1 MKSMTGYGMAL
12 VKSENYMT
20 KVEVKSVNSRY
31 LELNLRVPKDFM
43 SIEDKI
49 RQEVKSKL
57 KRGKVDLYLS
67 YDVQNPDLQELSINK
82 DLAKAYYRDMEDLR
96 NTLEIEEKITLK
108 DIVLLEGVL
117 KKSST
122 NETDKE
128 LLNQVLQT
136 VRVAVEN
143 LDEMRIAEGENLKED
158 LKTKVV
164 NIEETVEEIKLLAP
178 KVIEENE
185 KKLTENIY
193 ERLKEEDLDLPRL
206 TTELAIMADKL
217 SIDEE
222 ITRLTSH
229 ISQFNDII
237 KDTDSVGRK
246 IDFLLQ
252 EFNREAN
259 TIGSKTTSN
268 EILKLVVNLKSEI
281 EKLREQIQNIE

>member
-108 DIVLLEGVL
+108 DIVFLEGVL

-164 NIEETVEEIKLLAP
+164 NIEEIVEEIKLLSP

-193 ERLKEEDLDLPRL
+193 ERLKGEDLDLPRL

-259 TIGSKTTSN
+259 TIGSKTTSS

>member
-96 NTLEIEEKITLK
+96 NILGIEEKITLK

-164 NIEETVEEIKLLAP
+164 NIEELVEKIKILAP

-185 KKLTENIY
+185 KKLTENIH

-259 TIGSKTTSN
+259 TIGSKTTSS

>member
-1 MKSMTGYGMAL
+1 MAL
-12 VKSENYMT
+12 LKSENYMT

-43 SIEDKI
+43 AIEDKI
-49 RQEVKSKL
+49 RQIIKSKL

-67 YDVQNPDLQELSINK
+67 YDVTSPDLQELSLNK

-96 NTLEIEEKITLK
+96 KMLEIDEKITLR

-128 LLNQVLQT
+128 LLSQVLKT
-136 VRVAVEN
+136 VEEAVEN
-143 LDEMRIAEGENLKED
+143 LDEMRKVEGENLKIDLENKIVNVED
-158 LKTKVV
+158 LVG
-164 NIEETVEEIKLLAP
+164 EIKTLAP

-185 KKLTENIY
+185 KKFTENIY

-229 ISQFNDII
+229 ISQFNGII
-237 KDTDSVGRK
+237 KDKDSVGRK
-246 IDFLLQ
+246 LDFLLQ

-259 TIGSKTTSN
+259 TIGSKTTSS
-268 EILKLVVNLKSEI
+268 EILKLVVSLKSEI
-281 EKLREQIQNIE
+281 EKIREQIQNIE

>member
-1 MKSMTGYGMAL
+1 MAL
-12 VKSENYMT
+12 LKSENYMT

-43 SIEDKI
+43 AIEDKI
-49 RQEVKSKL
+49 RQIIKSKL

-67 YDVQNPDLQELSINK
+67 YDVTSPDLQELSLNK

-96 NTLEIEEKITLK
+96 KMLEIDEKITLR

-128 LLNQVLQT
+128 LLSQVLKT
-136 VRVAVEN
+136 VEEAVEN
-143 LDEMRIAEGENLKED
+143 LDEMRKVEGENLKID
-158 LKTKVV
+158 LENKIV
-164 NIEETVEEIKLLAP
+164 NVEEFVGEIKTLAP

-185 KKLTENIY
+185 KKFTENIY

-222 ITRLTSH
+222 ITRLSSH
-229 ISQFNDII
+229 IFQFNGII
-237 KDTDSVGRK
+237 KDKDSVGRK
-246 IDFLLQ
+246 LDFLLQ

-259 TIGSKTTSN
+259 TIGSKTTSS
-268 EILKLVVNLKSEI
+268 EILKLVVSLKSEI
-281 EKLREQIQNIE
+281 EKIREQIQNIE

>member
-96 NTLEIEEKITLK
+96 NILEIEEKITLK

-164 NIEETVEEIKLLAP
+164 NIEEIVEEIKLLSP

-259 TIGSKTTSN
+259 TIGSKTTSS

>member
-108 DIVLLEGVL
+108 DIVFLEGVL

-143 LDEMRIAEGENLKED
+143 LDEMRIAEGENLQED

-164 NIEETVEEIKLLAP
+164 NIEEIVEEIKLLSP

-259 TIGSKTTSN
+259 TIGSKTTSS

>member
-1 MKSMTGYGMAL
+1 MTGYGMAL

-164 NIEETVEEIKLLAP
+164 NIEEIVEEIKLLSP

-259 TIGSKTTSN
+259 TIGSKTTSSK
-268 EILKLVVNLKSEI
+268 ILKLVVNLKSEI

>member
-12 VKSENYMT
+12 LKSENYMT

-43 SIEDKI
+43 AIEDKI
-49 RQEVKSKL
+49 RQIIKSKL

-67 YDVQNPDLQELSINK
+67 YDVTSPDLQELSLNK

-96 NTLEIEEKITLK
+96 NMLEIDEKITLR

-128 LLNQVLQT
+128 LLSQVLKT
-136 VRVAVEN
+136 VEEAVEN
-143 LDEMRIAEGENLKED
+143 LDEMRKVEGENLKID
-158 LKTKVV
+158 LENKIV
-164 NIEETVEEIKLLAP
+164 NVEELVGEIKTLAP

-185 KKLTENIY
+185 KKFTENIY

-222 ITRLTSH
+222 ITRLSSH
-229 ISQFNDII
+229 ISQFNGII
-237 KDTDSVGRK
+237 KDKDSVGRK
-246 IDFLLQ
+246 LDFLLQ

-259 TIGSKTTSN
+259 TIGSKTTSS
-268 EILKLVVNLKSEI
+268 EILKLVVSLKSEI
-281 EKLREQIQNIE
+281 EKIREQIQNIE

>member
-1 MKSMTGYGMAL
+1 MAL
-12 VKSENYMT
+12 LKSENYMT

-43 SIEDKI
+43 AIEDKI
-49 RQEVKSKL
+49 RQIIKSKL

-67 YDVQNPDLQELSINK
+67 YDVTSPDLQELSLNK

-96 NTLEIEEKITLK
+96 NMLEIDEKITLR

-128 LLNQVLQT
+128 LLSQVLKT
-136 VRVAVEN
+136 VEEAVEN
-143 LDEMRIAEGENLKED
+143 LDEMRKVEGENLKID
-158 LKTKVV
+158 LENKIV
-164 NIEETVEEIKLLAP
+164 NVEEFVGEIKTLAP

-185 KKLTENIY
+185 KKFTENIY

-222 ITRLTSH
+222 ITRLSSH
-229 ISQFNDII
+229 ISQFNGII
-237 KDTDSVGRK
+237 KDKDSVGRK
-246 IDFLLQ
+246 LDFLLQ

-259 TIGSKTTSN
+259 TIGSKTTSS
-268 EILKLVVNLKSEI
+268 EILKLVVSLKSEI
-281 EKLREQIQNIE
+281 EKIREQIQNIE

>member
-96 NTLEIEEKITLK
+96 NILEIEEKITLK

-164 NIEETVEEIKLLAP
+164 NIEEIVEEIKLLAP

-259 TIGSKTTSN
+259 TIGSKTTSS

>member
-12 VKSENYMT
+12 LKSENYMT

-31 LELNLRVPKDFM
+31 LEINLRVPKDFM
-43 SIEDKI
+43 AIEDKI
-49 RQEVKSKL
+49 RQIIKSKL

-67 YDVQNPDLQELSINK
+67 YDVTSPDLQELSLNK

-96 NTLEIEEKITLK
+96 KMLEIDEKITLR

-128 LLNQVLQT
+128 LLSQVLKT
-136 VRVAVEN
+136 VEEAVEN
-143 LDEMRIAEGENLKED
+143 LDEMRKVEGENLKID
-158 LKTKVV
+158 LENKIV
-164 NIEETVEEIKLLAP
+164 NVEELVGEIKTLAP

-185 KKLTENIY
+185 KKFTENIY

-229 ISQFNDII
+229 ISQFNGII
-237 KDTDSVGRK
+237 KDKDSVGRK
-246 IDFLLQ
+246 LDFLLQ

-259 TIGSKTTSN
+259 TIGSKTTSS
-268 EILKLVVNLKSEI
+268 EILKLVVSLKSEI
-281 EKLREQIQNIE
+281 EKIREQIQNIE

>member
-12 VKSENYMT
+12 LKSENYMT

-43 SIEDKI
+43 AIEDKI
-49 RQEVKSKL
+49 RQIIKSKL

-67 YDVQNPDLQELSINK
+67 YDVTSPDLQELSLNK

-96 NTLEIEEKITLK
+96 KMLEIDEKITLR

-128 LLNQVLQT
+128 LLSQVLKT
-136 VRVAVEN
+136 VEEAVEN
-143 LDEMRIAEGENLKED
+143 LDEMRKVEGENLKID
-158 LKTKVV
+158 LENKIV
-164 NIEETVEEIKLLAP
+164 NVEELVEEIKTLAP

-185 KKLTENIY
+185 KKFTENIY

-222 ITRLTSH
+222 ITRLSSH
-229 ISQFNDII
+229 ISQFNGII
-237 KDTDSVGRK
+237 KDKDSMGRK
-246 IDFLLQ
+246 LDFLLQ

-259 TIGSKTTSN
+259 TIGSKTTSS
-268 EILKLVVNLKSEI
+268 EILKLVVSLKSEI
-281 EKLREQIQNIE
+281 EKIREQIQNIE

>member
-1 MKSMTGYGMAL
+1 MTGYGMAL

-164 NIEETVEEIKLLAP
+164 NIEEIVEEIKLLSP

-259 TIGSKTTSN
+259 TIGSKTTSS

>member
-12 VKSENYMT
+12 LKSENYMT

-43 SIEDKI
+43 AIEDKI
-49 RQEVKSKL
+49 RQIIKSKL

-67 YDVQNPDLQELSINK
+67 YDVTSPDLQELSLNK

-96 NTLEIEEKITLK
+96 KTLEIDEKITLR

-128 LLNQVLQT
+128 LLSQVLKT
-136 VRVAVEN
+136 VEEAVEN
-143 LDEMRIAEGENLKED
+143 LDEMRKVEGENLKID
-158 LKTKVV
+158 LENKIV
-164 NIEETVEEIKLLAP
+164 NVEELVGEIKTLAP

-185 KKLTENIY
+185 KKFTENIY

-229 ISQFNDII
+229 ISQFNGII
-237 KDTDSVGRK
+237 KDKDSMGRK
-246 IDFLLQ
+246 LDFLLQ

-259 TIGSKTTSN
+259 TIGSKTTSS
-268 EILKLVVNLKSEI
+268 EILKLVVSLKSEI
-281 EKLREQIQNIE
+281 EKIREQIQNIE

>member
-12 VKSENYMT
+12 LKSENYMT

-43 SIEDKI
+43 AIEDKI
-49 RQEVKSKL
+49 RQIIKSKL

-67 YDVQNPDLQELSINK
+67 YDVTSPDLQELSLNK

-96 NTLEIEEKITLK
+96 NMLEIDEKITLR

-128 LLNQVLQT
+128 LLSQVLKT
-136 VRVAVEN
+136 VEEAVEN
-143 LDEMRIAEGENLKED
+143 LDEMRKVEGENLKID
-158 LKTKVV
+158 LENKIV
-164 NIEETVEEIKLLAP
+164 NVEELVGEIKTLAP

-185 KKLTENIY
+185 KKFTENIY

-222 ITRLTSH
+222 ITRLSYH
-229 ISQFNDII
+229 ISQFNGII
-237 KDTDSVGRK
+237 KDKDSVGRK
-246 IDFLLQ
+246 LDFLLQ

-259 TIGSKTTSN
+259 TIGSKTTSS
-268 EILKLVVNLKSEI
+268 EILKLVVSLKSEI
-281 EKLREQIQNIE
+281 EKIREQIQNIE

>member
-12 VKSENYMT
+12 LKSENYMT

-43 SIEDKI
+43 AIEDKI
-49 RQEVKSKL
+49 RQIIKSKL

-67 YDVQNPDLQELSINK
+67 YDVTSPDLQELSLNK

-96 NTLEIEEKITLK
+96 NMLEIDEKITLR

-128 LLNQVLQT
+128 LLSQVLKT
-136 VRVAVEN
+136 VEEAVEN
-143 LDEMRIAEGENLKED
+143 LDEMRKVEGENLKID
-158 LKTKVV
+158 LENKIV
-164 NIEETVEEIKLLAP
+164 NVEELVEEIKTLAP

-185 KKLTENIY
+185 KKFTENIY

-222 ITRLTSH
+222 ITRLSSH
-229 ISQFNDII
+229 ISQFNGII
-237 KDTDSVGRK
+237 KDKDSIGRK
-246 IDFLLQ
+246 LDFLLQ

-259 TIGSKTTSN
+259 TIGSKTTSS
-268 EILKLVVNLKSEI
+268 EILKLVVSLKSEI
-281 EKLREQIQNIE
+281 EKIREQIQNIE

>member
-96 NTLEIEEKITLK
+96 NILEIEEKITLK
-108 DIVLLEGVL
+108 DIVFLEGVL

-164 NIEETVEEIKLLAP
+164 NIEEIVEEIKLLAP

-259 TIGSKTTSN
+259 TIGSKTTSS

>member
-12 VKSENYMT
+12 LKSENYMT

-43 SIEDKI
+43 AIEDKI
-49 RQEVKSKL
+49 RQIIKSKL

-67 YDVQNPDLQELSINK
+67 YDVTSPDLQELSLNK

-96 NTLEIEEKITLK
+96 NMLEIDEKITLR

-128 LLNQVLQT
+128 LLSQVLKT
-136 VRVAVEN
+136 VEEAVEN
-143 LDEMRIAEGENLKED
+143 LDEMRKVEGENLKID
-158 LKTKVV
+158 LENKIV
-164 NIEETVEEIKLLAP
+164 NVEELVEEIKTLAP

-185 KKLTENIY
+185 KKFTENIY

-222 ITRLTSH
+222 ITRLSSH
-229 ISQFNDII
+229 ISQFNGII
-237 KDTDSVGRK
+237 KDKDSVGRK
-246 IDFLLQ
+246 LDFLLQ

-259 TIGSKTTSN
+259 TIGSKTTSS
-268 EILKLVVNLKSEI
+268 EILKLVVSLKSEI
-281 EKLREQIQNIE
+281 EKIREQIQNIE

>member
-1 MKSMTGYGMAL
+1 MAL
-12 VKSENYMT
+12 LKSENYMT

-43 SIEDKI
+43 AIEDKI
-49 RQEVKSKL
+49 RQIIKSKL

-67 YDVQNPDLQELSINK
+67 YDVTSPDLQELSLNK

-96 NTLEIEEKITLK
+96 NMLEIDEKITLR

-128 LLNQVLQT
+128 LLSQVLKT
-136 VRVAVEN
+136 VEEAVEN
-143 LDEMRIAEGENLKED
+143 LDEMRKVEGENLKID
-158 LKTKVV
+158 LENKIV
-164 NIEETVEEIKLLAP
+164 NVEELVGEIKTLAP

-185 KKLTENIY
+185 KKFTENIY

-222 ITRLTSH
+222 ITRLSSH
-229 ISQFNDII
+229 ISQFNGII
-237 KDTDSVGRK
+237 KDKDSVGRK
-246 IDFLLQ
+246 LDFLLQ

-259 TIGSKTTSN
+259 TIGSKTTSS
-268 EILKLVVNLKSEI
+268 EILKLVVSLKSEI
-281 EKLREQIQNIE
+281 EKIREQIQNIE

>member
-143 LDEMRIAEGENLKED
+143 LDEMRIAEGENLKEN

-164 NIEETVEEIKLLAP
+164 NIEEIVEEIKLLAP

-259 TIGSKTTSN
+259 TIGSKTTSS

>member
-12 VKSENYMT
+12 LKSENYMT

-43 SIEDKI
+43 AIEDKI
-49 RQEVKSKL
+49 RQIIKSKL

-67 YDVQNPDLQELSINK
+67 YDVTSPDLQELSLNK

-96 NTLEIEEKITLK
+96 NMLEIDEKITLR

-128 LLNQVLQT
+128 LLSQVLKT
-136 VRVAVEN
+136 VEEAVEN
-143 LDEMRIAEGENLKED
+143 LDEMRKVEGENLKLD
-158 LKTKVV
+158 LENKIV
-164 NIEETVEEIKLLAP
+164 NVKELVGEIKILAP

-185 KKLTENIY
+185 KKFTENIY

-222 ITRLTSH
+222 ITRLSSH
-229 ISQFNDII
+229 ISQFNGII
-237 KDTDSVGRK
+237 KDKDSIGRK
-246 IDFLLQ
+246 LDFLLQ

-259 TIGSKTTSN
+259 TIGSKTTSS
-268 EILKLVVNLKSEI
+268 EILKLVVSLKSEI
-281 EKLREQIQNIE
+281 EKIREQIQNIE

>member
-82 DLAKAYYRDMEDLR
+82 DLAKAYYRDMEDIR
-96 NTLEIEEKITLK
+96 NILEIEEKITLK

-164 NIEETVEEIKLLAP
+164 NIEEIVEEIKLLSP

-259 TIGSKTTSN
+259 TIGSKTTSS

>member
-12 VKSENYMT
+12 LKSENYMT

-43 SIEDKI
+43 AIEDKI
-49 RQEVKSKL
+49 RQIIKSKL

-67 YDVQNPDLQELSINK
+67 YDVTSPDLQELSLNK

-96 NTLEIEEKITLK
+96 NMLEIDEKITLR

-128 LLNQVLQT
+128 LLSQVLKT
-136 VRVAVEN
+136 VEEAVEN
-143 LDEMRIAEGENLKED
+143 LDEMRKVEGENLKID
-158 LKTKVV
+158 LENKIV
-164 NIEETVEEIKLLAP
+164 NVEEFVGEIKTLAP

-185 KKLTENIY
+185 KKFTENIY

-229 ISQFNDII
+229 ISQFNGII
-237 KDTDSVGRK
+237 KDKDSIGRK
-246 IDFLLQ
+246 LDFLLQ

-259 TIGSKTTSN
+259 TIGSKTTSS
-268 EILKLVVNLKSEI
+268 EILKLVVSLKSEI
-281 EKLREQIQNIE
+281 EKIREQIQNIE

>member
-1 MKSMTGYGMAL
+1 M
-12 VKSENYMT
+12 
-20 KVEVKSVNSRY
+20 
-31 LELNLRVPKDFM
+31 
-43 SIEDKI
+43 
-49 RQEVKSKL
+49 
-57 KRGKVDLYLS
+57 
-67 YDVQNPDLQELSINK
+67 
-82 DLAKAYYRDMEDLR
+82 
-96 NTLEIEEKITLK
+96 
-108 DIVLLEGVL
+108 
-117 KKSST
+117 
-122 NETDKE
+122 
-128 LLNQVLQT
+128 
-136 VRVAVEN
+136 
-143 LDEMRIAEGENLKED
+143 
-158 LKTKVV
+158 
-164 NIEETVEEIKLLAP
+164 
-178 KVIEENE
+178 
-185 KKLTENIY
+185 TENIY

-259 TIGSKTTSN
+259 TIGSKTTSS

>member
-12 VKSENYMT
+12 LKSENYMT

-43 SIEDKI
+43 AIEDKI
-49 RQEVKSKL
+49 RQIIKSKL

-67 YDVQNPDLQELSINK
+67 YDVTSPDLQELSLNK

-96 NTLEIEEKITLK
+96 KMLEIDEKITLR

-128 LLNQVLQT
+128 LLSQVLKT
-136 VRVAVEN
+136 VEEAVEN
-143 LDEMRIAEGENLKED
+143 LDEMRKVEGENLKID
-158 LKTKVV
+158 LENKIV
-164 NIEETVEEIKLLAP
+164 NVEEFVGEIKTLAP

-185 KKLTENIY
+185 KKFTENIY

-222 ITRLTSH
+222 ITRLSSH
-229 ISQFNDII
+229 IFQFNGII
-237 KDTDSVGRK
+237 KDKDSVGRK
-246 IDFLLQ
+246 LDFLLQ

-259 TIGSKTTSN
+259 TIGSKTTSS
-268 EILKLVVNLKSEI
+268 EILKLVVSLKSEI
-281 EKLREQIQNIE
+281 EKIREQIQNIE

>member
-49 RQEVKSKL
+49 RHEVKSKL

-164 NIEETVEEIKLLAP
+164 NIEEIVDKIKLLSP

-259 TIGSKTTSN
+259 TIGSKTTSS

>member
-1 MKSMTGYGMAL
+1 MTGYGMAL
-12 VKSENYMT
+12 LKSENYMT

-43 SIEDKI
+43 AIEDKI
-49 RQEVKSKL
+49 RQIIKSKL

-67 YDVQNPDLQELSINK
+67 YDVTSPDLQELSLNK

-96 NTLEIEEKITLK
+96 KMLEIDEKITLR

-128 LLNQVLQT
+128 LLSQVLKT
-136 VRVAVEN
+136 VEEAVEN
-143 LDEMRIAEGENLKED
+143 LDEMRKVEGENLKID
-158 LKTKVV
+158 LENKIV
-164 NIEETVEEIKLLAP
+164 NVEELVEEIKTLAP

-185 KKLTENIY
+185 KKFTENIY

-229 ISQFNDII
+229 ISQFNGII
-237 KDTDSVGRK
+237 KDKDSIGRK
-246 IDFLLQ
+246 LDFLLQ

-259 TIGSKTTSN
+259 TIGSKTTSS
-268 EILKLVVNLKSEI
+268 EILKLVVSLKSEI
-281 EKLREQIQNIE
+281 EKIREQIQNIE

>member
-96 NTLEIEEKITLK
+96 NILEIEEKITLK
-108 DIVLLEGVL
+108 DIVFLEGVL

-164 NIEETVEEIKLLAP
+164 NIEEIVEEIKLLSP

-185 KKLTENIY
+185 KN
-193 ERLKEEDLDLPRL
+193 
-206 TTELAIMADKL
+206 
-217 SIDEE
+217 
-222 ITRLTSH
+222 
-229 ISQFNDII
+229 
-237 KDTDSVGRK
+237 
-246 IDFLLQ
+246 
-252 EFNREAN
+252 
-259 TIGSKTTSN
+259 
-268 EILKLVVNLKSEI
+268 
-281 EKLREQIQNIE
+281 

>member
-1 MKSMTGYGMAL
+1 MTGYGMAL
-12 VKSENYMT
+12 LKSENYMT

-43 SIEDKI
+43 AIEDKI
-49 RQEVKSKL
+49 RQIIKSKL

-67 YDVQNPDLQELSINK
+67 YDVTSPDLQELSLNK

-96 NTLEIEEKITLK
+96 NMLEIDEKITLR

-128 LLNQVLQT
+128 LLSQVLKT
-136 VRVAVEN
+136 VEEAVEN
-143 LDEMRIAEGENLKED
+143 LDEMRKVEGENLKID
-158 LKTKVV
+158 LENKIV
-164 NIEETVEEIKLLAP
+164 NVEEFVGEIKTLAP

-185 KKLTENIY
+185 KKFTENIY

-222 ITRLTSH
+222 ITRLSSH
-229 ISQFNDII
+229 ISQFNGII
-237 KDTDSVGRK
+237 KDKDSVGRK
-246 IDFLLQ
+246 LDFLLQ

-259 TIGSKTTSN
+259 TIGSKTTSS
-268 EILKLVVNLKSEI
+268 EILKLVVSLKSEI
-281 EKLREQIQNIE
+281 EKIREQIQNIE

>member
-136 VRVAVEN
+136 VRVAIEN

-164 NIEETVEEIKLLAP
+164 NIEEIVEEIKLLAP

-259 TIGSKTTSN
+259 TIGSKTTSS

>member
-1 MKSMTGYGMAL
+1 MTGYGMAL
-12 VKSENYMT
+12 LKSENYMT

-43 SIEDKI
+43 AIEDKI
-49 RQEVKSKL
+49 RQIIKSKL

-67 YDVQNPDLQELSINK
+67 YDVTSPDLQELSLNK

-96 NTLEIEEKITLK
+96 KMLEIDEKITLR

-128 LLNQVLQT
+128 LLSQVLKT
-136 VRVAVEN
+136 VEEAVEN
-143 LDEMRIAEGENLKED
+143 LDEMRKVEGENLKIDLENKIVNVED
-158 LKTKVV
+158 LVG
-164 NIEETVEEIKLLAP
+164 EIKTLAP

-185 KKLTENIY
+185 KKFTENIY

-229 ISQFNDII
+229 ISQFNGII
-237 KDTDSVGRK
+237 KDKDSVGRK
-246 IDFLLQ
+246 LDFLLQ

-259 TIGSKTTSN
+259 TIGSKTTSS
-268 EILKLVVNLKSEI
+268 EILKLVVSLKSEI
-281 EKLREQIQNIE
+281 EKIREQIQNIE

>member
-108 DIVLLEGVL
+108 DIVFLEGVL

-164 NIEETVEEIKLLAP
+164 NIEEIVEEIKLLSP

-206 TTELAIMADKL
+206 TTELVIMADKL

-259 TIGSKTTSN
+259 TIGSKTTSS

>member
-12 VKSENYMT
+12 LKSENYMT

-43 SIEDKI
+43 AIEDKI
-49 RQEVKSKL
+49 RQIIKSKL

-67 YDVQNPDLQELSINK
+67 YDVTSPDLQELSLNK

-96 NTLEIEEKITLK
+96 NMLEIDEKITLR

-128 LLNQVLQT
+128 LLSQVLKT
-136 VRVAVEN
+136 VEEAVEN
-143 LDEMRIAEGENLKED
+143 LDEMRKVEGENLKLD
-158 LKTKVV
+158 LENKIV
-164 NIEETVEEIKLLAP
+164 NVKELVGEIKTLAP

-185 KKLTENIY
+185 KKFTENIY

-229 ISQFNDII
+229 ISQFNGII
-237 KDTDSVGRK
+237 KDKDSMGRK
-246 IDFLLQ
+246 LDFLLQ

-259 TIGSKTTSN
+259 TIGSKTTSS
-268 EILKLVVNLKSEI
+268 EILKLVVSLKSEI
-281 EKLREQIQNIE
+281 EKIREQIQNIE

>member
-12 VKSENYMT
+12 LKSENYMT

-43 SIEDKI
+43 AIEDKI
-49 RQEVKSKL
+49 RQIIKSKL

-67 YDVQNPDLQELSINK
+67 YDVTSPDLQELSLNK

-96 NTLEIEEKITLK
+96 NMLEIDEKITLR

-128 LLNQVLQT
+128 LLSQVLKT
-136 VRVAVEN
+136 VEEAVEN
-143 LDEMRIAEGENLKED
+143 LDEMRKVEGENLKID
-158 LKTKVV
+158 LENKIV
-164 NIEETVEEIKLLAP
+164 NVEELVEEIKTLAP

-185 KKLTENIY
+185 KKFTENIY

-229 ISQFNDII
+229 ISQFNGII
-237 KDTDSVGRK
+237 KDKDSMGRK
-246 IDFLLQ
+246 LDFLLQ

-259 TIGSKTTSN
+259 TIGSKTTSS
-268 EILKLVVNLKSEI
+268 EILKLVVSLKSEI
-281 EKLREQIQNIE
+281 EKIREQIQNIE

>member
-158 LKTKVV
+158 LKTKVA
-164 NIEETVEEIKLLAP
+164 NIEEIVEEIKLLSP

-259 TIGSKTTSN
+259 TIGSKTTSS

>member
-12 VKSENYMT
+12 LKSENYMT

-43 SIEDKI
+43 AIEDKI
-49 RQEVKSKL
+49 RQIIKSKL

-67 YDVQNPDLQELSINK
+67 YDVTSPDLQELSLNK

-96 NTLEIEEKITLK
+96 KMLEIDEKITLR
-108 DIVLLEGVL
+108 DIVILEGVL

-128 LLNQVLQT
+128 LLSQVLKT
-136 VRVAVEN
+136 VEEAVEN
-143 LDEMRIAEGENLKED
+143 LDEMRKVEGENLKID
-158 LKTKVV
+158 LENKIV
-164 NIEETVEEIKLLAP
+164 NVEELVEEIKTLAP

-185 KKLTENIY
+185 KKFTENIC

-222 ITRLTSH
+222 ITRLSSH
-229 ISQFNDII
+229 IFQFNDII
-237 KDTDSVGRK
+237 KDKDSVGRK
-246 IDFLLQ
+246 LDFLLQ

-259 TIGSKTTSN
+259 TIGSKTTSS
-268 EILKLVVNLKSEI
+268 EILKLVVSLKSEI
-281 EKLREQIQNIE
+281 EKIREQIQNIE

>member
-128 LLNQVLQT
+128 LLNQVLKT

-143 LDEMRIAEGENLKED
+143 LDEMRIAEGENLKKD

-164 NIEETVEEIKLLAP
+164 NIEEIVEEIKLLSP

-193 ERLKEEDLDLPRL
+193 ERLKGEDLDLPRL

-259 TIGSKTTSN
+259 TIGSKTTSS

>member
-12 VKSENYMT
+12 LKSENYMT

-43 SIEDKI
+43 AIEDKI
-49 RQEVKSKL
+49 RQIIKSKL

-67 YDVQNPDLQELSINK
+67 YDVTSPDIQELSLNK

-96 NTLEIEEKITLK
+96 KTLEIDEKITLR

-128 LLNQVLQT
+128 LLSQVLKT
-136 VRVAVEN
+136 VEEAVEN
-143 LDEMRIAEGENLKED
+143 LDEMRKVEGENLKID
-158 LKTKVV
+158 LENKIV
-164 NIEETVEEIKLLAP
+164 NVKELVEEIKTLAP

-185 KKLTENIY
+185 KKFTENIY

-222 ITRLTSH
+222 ITRLSSH
-229 ISQFNDII
+229 ISQFNGII
-237 KDTDSVGRK
+237 KDKDSVGRK
-246 IDFLLQ
+246 LDFLLQ

-259 TIGSKTTSN
+259 TIGSKTTSS
-268 EILKLVVNLKSEI
+268 EILKLVVSLKSEI
-281 EKLREQIQNIE
+281 EKIREQIQNIG

>member
-1 MKSMTGYGMAL
+1 MTGYGMAL

-108 DIVLLEGVL
+108 DIVFLEGVL

-164 NIEETVEEIKLLAP
+164 NIEEIVEEIKLLAP

-259 TIGSKTTSN
+259 TIGSKTTSS

>member
-12 VKSENYMT
+12 LKSENYMT

-43 SIEDKI
+43 AIEDKI
-49 RQEVKSKL
+49 RQIIKSKL

-67 YDVQNPDLQELSINK
+67 YDVTSPDLQELSLNK

-96 NTLEIEEKITLK
+96 KMLEIDEKITLR

-128 LLNQVLQT
+128 LLSQVLKT
-136 VRVAVEN
+136 VEEAVEN
-143 LDEMRIAEGENLKED
+143 LDEMRKVEGENLKID
-158 LKTKVV
+158 LENKIV
-164 NIEETVEEIKLLAP
+164 NVEELVGEIKTLAP

-185 KKLTENIY
+185 KKFTENIY

-229 ISQFNDII
+229 ISQFNGII
-237 KDTDSVGRK
+237 KDKDSMGRK
-246 IDFLLQ
+246 LDFLLQ

-259 TIGSKTTSN
+259 TIGSKTTSS
-268 EILKLVVNLKSEI
+268 EILKLVVSLKSEI
-281 EKLREQIQNIE
+281 EKIREQIQNIE